1 MDQFIDQYVHNAN
14 KEIERFNREVDL
26 QPHADLFD
34 P

>member
-1 MDQFIDQYVHNAN
+1 MDRFIDEYVQDAN